1 MQTFITINENFVVK
15 EVVTAITAVGFLTA
29 PREDIK
35 IGDTLTDYEKMLLSL
50 IPWDDNLVPAE
61 PVAPDPD
68 PRITASIDA
77 PADSSST

>member
-1 MQTFITINENFVVK
+1 MQTFITINENFAVT
-15 EVVTAITAVGFLTA
+15 EVVVANVATGFFTA

-35 IGDTLTDYEKMLLSL
+35 VGDVLTEYEKMLLAL

-68 PRITASIDA
+68 PRITTSIDA